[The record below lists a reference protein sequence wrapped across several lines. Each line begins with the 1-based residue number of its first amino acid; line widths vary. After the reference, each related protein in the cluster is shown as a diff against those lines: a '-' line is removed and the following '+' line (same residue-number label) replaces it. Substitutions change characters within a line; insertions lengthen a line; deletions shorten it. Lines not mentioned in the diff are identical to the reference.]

1 MLYFCFALNLQQ
13 KNLKLTH
20 KQFSKVIMEN

>member
-1 MLYFCFALNLQQ
+1 MLCFCFTLNLQQ
-13 KNLKLTH
+13 KNLELTH